1 MNLLLCI
8 LMFTNYISVGSFF
21 VNKCVFHRHSLQ
33 MNQDD
38 PFQLS
43 KTWDTTSKKLKRRAR
58 DWFIERAEKRGI
70 RWNSYLE
77 PFKTV
82 KAGTELLL
90 LKDLLENKTVYY
102 PKYFLK
108 PFHGYEKGNMNWEA
122 AKEGEGATI
131 SMSVNYWK
139 NVSPE
144 ESELWLRTNYTN
156 TIKNYI
162 LDKPD
167 YILDVGSS
175 FGIGTEFLKL
185 AFNESNVQGLDLSP
199 YFVAIS
205 TFRSSLRQNKISFIH
220 ANAEEIPLPENSLD
234 LVTVQYL
241 FHEVP
246 MVPTQTIL
254 NEIYRVLKP
263 NGTIAV
269 IDLDPNRL
277 KKGLNTNIFRKWAFE
292 VTEPHIYEYY
302 NSNMTS
308 MMNNTGFF
316 NIQEKVN
323 DPMNNI
329 WLGTK
334 I

>member
-1 MNLLLCI
+1 
-8 LMFTNYISVGSFF
+8 
-21 VNKCVFHRHSLQ
+21 
-33 MNQDD
+33 
-38 PFQLS
+38 
-43 KTWDTTSKKLKRRAR
+43 
-58 DWFIERAEKRGI
+58 
-70 RWNSYLE
+70 
-77 PFKTV
+77 
-82 KAGTELLL
+82 L

-205 TFRSSLRQNKISFIH
+205 SFRSSLRQNKISFIH

-316 NIQEKVN
+316 NIQEKIN